1 MSSHFSILCV
11 CPEKKACNHLLS
23 SYTST
28 CMYFVSLPE
37 LCYHGL
43 LSQCYQL
50 LWPKMESEAM
60 WDGDDKGERYQ
71 EEWHR
76 LHQTFSDSHRS
87 IFMHMGCAWTFTG
100 TGSSKLAFIGLHI
113 GLTDVWQPVRLLL
126 NYLPW
131 KAAHL
136 FTCSTIVWMLPQTGL
151 QRLRA
156 LRVGDIL
163 TLPLDL
169 TWALFARPSLR
180 SDSMI

>member
-1 MSSHFSILCV
+1 
-11 CPEKKACNHLLS
+11 
-23 SYTST
+23 
-28 CMYFVSLPE
+28 
-37 LCYHGL
+37 
-43 LSQCYQL
+43 
-50 LWPKMESEAM
+50 MESEAM
-60 WDGDDKGERYQ
+60 WDGDDKGEHYQ

-100 TGSSKLAFIGLHI
+100 TRSSKLAFIGLHI
-113 GLTDVWQPVRLLL
+113 GLTDIRQPVRLLL
-126 NYLPW
+126 NSLPW

-156 LRVGDIL
+156 LRVDDIL

-180 SDSMI
+180 SDSCSKDGITNPRDCWEVLMLSPSHTPVILKGSYLLPLAGEAAVW